1 MTTLMTTRK
10 RSSLVPALLLL
21 VTCTTTS
28 DRAIAP
34 PASDAVVRPG
44 IETFLA
50 DVPAALRG
58 KRVGLITN
66 QSGID
71 RAGTSDIDLIAK
83 HKDLKLVALLA
94 PEHGIRGTVEAGETI
109 SDEVDSKTGVPIY

>member
-1 MTTLMTTRK
+1 ML
-10 RSSLVPALLLL
+10 RS
-21 VTCTTTS
+21 T
-28 DRAIAP
+28 P
-34 PASDAVVRPG
+34 PASPAWPSARQKEPVRPG

-66 QSGID
+66 HSGID
-71 RAGTSDIDLIAK
+71 RERRPDIDLIAR

-94 PEHGIRGTVEAGETI
+94 PEHGIRGTADAGAKIE
-109 SDEVDSKTGVPIY
+109 DEKDPKTGVPIFSLYK